1 MVGGSPDKRLLPYVL
16 PLRKGSTFSSPTGT
30 NGDIFNCGIPGGKGM
45 TEAGKACPALAYAVT
60 LSMPTVVVG
69 WMHLACEEDGLWRWT
84 MMVCSRMSRLSS

>member
-1 MVGGSPDKRLLPYVL
+1 
-16 PLRKGSTFSSPTGT
+16 
-30 NGDIFNCGIPGGKGM
+30 M